1 MEITSHLSNLN
12 DSVVAFL
19 LFVDLIWLELPKR
32 FYVSAEKEVV
42 RREKKWPVRA
52 MAVVRVG
59 TSASLKALL
68 REAFFISFPAL
79 ILCLLLDFFA
89 GAFLGRFFDKIMN
102 EYPIILIILPGLM
115 GLRGNIY
122 GSLASRFTTMLH
134 IGEMN
139 PTLRDENVTKNIF
152 ISLILSLLPVTILW
166 LVGVIKIRD
175 VGIAVSVFLIIVVST
190 VFAGVLLGYSA
201 ALATIVPFKKEIDP
215 DAVAAPIITSVADLI
230 TIPLLV
236 GFMLLYERKAGIF
249 YLFFILGLVFM
260 LLLAKFSKIGRG
272 ERRIFMEVLGVVGA
286 LALLSSVSGVVLESY
301 SELIYTSIIFSVM
314 YPAILD
320 TTGNLGSII
329 GTKTST
335 RIHLGEIEK
344 VFNRRIFIEILVYT
358 LVGLIIG
365 FLANLIAIG
374 VVKLTLGHKVGFITP
389 FILLYPLLVFTA
401 MWVAYFLEIIFDRIG
416 LDPDNA
422 TVPTITTLADIFST
436 LFTVGIAYLI
446 V

>member
-1 MEITSHLSNLN
+1 MHPQKKKI
-12 DSVVAFL
+12 
-19 LFVDLIWLELPKR
+19 
-32 FYVSAEKEVV
+32 V

-59 TSASLKALL
+59 TSASLEALL

-89 GAFLGRFFDKIMN
+89 GVFLGRFFDKIMN
-102 EYPIILIILPGLM
+102 EYPIILIILPGIM

-134 IGEMN
+134 IGEMS

-152 ISLILSLLPVTILW
+152 ISLLLSLLPTTVLW
-166 LVGVIKIRD
+166 FVGIIKIRD
-175 VGIAVSVFLIIVVST
+175 VDIAVSVFLIIVVST

-260 LLLAKFSKIGRG
+260 LLLAKFSKIGRE

-301 SELIYTSIIFSVM
+301 SELIYKSIIFSVM

-320 TTGNLGSII
+320 STGNLGSII

-335 RIHLGEIEK
+335 RIHLGEIDK

-358 LVGLIIG
+358 LVGFIIG

-374 VVKLTLGHKVGFITP
+374 VVKLALGYKVGLITP
-389 FILLYPLLVFTA
+389 FILLYPLLVFMA
-401 MWVAYFLEIIFDRIG
+401 MGVAYFLAIIFDRIG

-422 TVPTITTLADIFST
+422 TVPTITTLADTFST
-436 LFTVGIAYLI
+436 LFTVSIAHLI

>member
-1 MEITSHLSNLN
+1 
-12 DSVVAFL
+12 
-19 LFVDLIWLELPKR
+19 
-32 FYVSAEKEVV
+32 
-42 RREKKWPVRA
+42 

-59 TSASLKALL
+59 SSTDMKALL
-68 REAFFISFPAL
+68 REAFLVSFPAL
-79 ILCLLLDFFA
+79 VLCLLLDFFA

-115 GLRGNIY
+115 DLRGNIY

-134 IGEMN
+134 VGEMK
-139 PTLRDENVTKNIF
+139 PALKDENVTKNIF
-152 ISLILSLLPVTILW
+152 IYLLISLIPVMILW
-166 LVGVIKIRD
+166 LVGVIKVRD
-175 VGIAVSVFLIIVVST
+175 PSIAVSVLLIIMVST
-190 VFAGVLLGYSA
+190 IFAGVLLGYSA

-236 GFMLLYERKAGIF
+236 GFMLLYERKVGVF
-249 YLFFILGLVFM
+249 YSFLTLGLVFV
-260 LLLAKFSKIGRG
+260 LFLAKFSKIGRR

-286 LALLSSVSGVVLESY
+286 LALLSSISGVVLENY
-301 SELIYTSIIFSVM
+301 SELIYASVIFSVM
-314 YPAILD
+314 YPAVLD

-344 VFNRRIFIEILVYT
+344 VFNRQIFIEILVYT

-374 VVKLTLGHKVGFITP
+374 VVKLTLGQKVGLIKP
-389 FILLYPLLVFTA
+389 FIFLYPLLVFMA
-401 MWVAYFLEIIFDRIG
+401 MWIAYFLAIIFDRIG

-436 LFTVGIAYLI
+436 LFTVGIAHLI